1 MVQVVQR
8 LRRLA
13 RYSASEEAA
22 FLVVA
27 FVFVL
32 GWLGARADTTRRRLI
47 VSAIAV
53 ALLVGFFGQVH
64 REVIVLGGFLLMLW
78 LPHVTVPARLA
89 RAAGVL
95 AGASLFIYLT
105 HWQVYP
111 PLEDAGH
118 PWLALG
124 ASLAVGI
131 AYGRAVRPLRKAVGR
146 AVLGSR

>member
-1 MVQVVQR
+1 M
-8 LRRLA
+8 
-13 RYSASEEAA
+13 
-22 FLVVA
+22 
-27 FVFVL
+27 
-32 GWLGARADTTRRRLI
+32 
-47 VSAIAV
+47 

-78 LPHVTVPARLA
+78 LPHVPVPAWLA

-118 PWLALG
+118 RWLALA
-124 ASLAVGI
+124 ASLIVGI
-131 AYGRAVRPLRKAVGR
+131 AYGRVVRPLHKAVGR